1 MSARAGALQVL
12 RRQRAAAD
20 RLRREVFGDDGSLQH
35 PYFRDL
41 RRQLRSWSRKVTPA
55 QVQAACA
62 RADLVYVGDF
72 HADPLCQAFA
82 AETLAAAVAHGK
94 RPVLLGVEFLY
105 TRQQPLLDA
114 RQEGRLSD
122 PEFLRRVH
130 YREEWGY
137 PWDGFRDLLDRAR
150 ELGVPVVALDAPPRG
165 GFEGLRRRDQ
175 HAARRIAAVLA
186 AERRARMVVLFGESH
201 LSPGH
206 IPGLVE
212 RLLRRERALRAV
224 TVFQDP
230 DVLYWSLLRQG
241 GPVPPAVELSPGSFA
256 VFRSSPLARYEAYR
270 QVLDRWRGDV
280 PAEEEVDLT
289 PAVHHLIRSLLG
301 WLGIRAD
308 RYRLRHHGGWGEDLV
323 DAFPEVYGGA
333 DAADLLRPILE
344 DHGRT
349 PSELREAERL
359 FAERGALYDARANT
373 LFLSRYLPGNAAGEA
388 ARFLRAAL
396 SGRLFR
402 GGDDETAPPAVR
414 LYGAAYN
421 EGLACLGARLLDPA
435 SGFQPRPAPE
445 PRDPDAAAWLAEHLG
460 YERSPRV
467 LPPLPLL
474 DAAASSRALRRAV
487 ARELGQRLGLI
498 LFDRVRS
505 GVWTAREL
513 RSAFSRSLEGGRA
526 ARLVVSLLRGGV
538 A

>member
-1 MSARAGALQVL
+1 MSARTGALQVL

-20 RLRREVFGDDGSLQH
+20 RLRREVFGGDGSLQH

-41 RRQLRSWSRKVTPA
+41 RRQLKAWRRKVGPS
-55 QVQAACA
+55 QVLSACA
-62 RADLVYVGDF
+62 RADIVYVGDF

-82 AETLAAAVAHGK
+82 AEALAAAASHGS
-94 RPVLLGVEFLY
+94 RPLLLGVEFLY
-105 TRQQPLLDA
+105 TRQQALLDA
-114 RQEGRLSD
+114 RQAGKLSD
-122 PEFLRRVH
+122 FDFLRRVH

-137 PWDGFRDLLDRAR
+137 PWDGFKALLDRAR
-150 ELGVPVVALDAPPRG
+150 ELRVPVVALDAPPRG

-175 HAARRIAAVLA
+175 HAARRIAAVLSA
-186 AERRARMVVLFGESH
+186 QPRARMVVLFGESH

-206 IPGLVE
+206 IPGLVD
-212 RLLRRERALRAV
+212 RLLQRRRGLRSV

-241 GPVPPAVELSPGSFA
+241 GPVPAAVELSRGSYA
-256 VFRSSPLARYEAYR
+256 IFRSTPLARYEAYR

-289 PAVHHLIRSLLG
+289 PAVHHLLRSLLG

-349 PSELREAERL
+349 LSEVREAERL

-402 GGDDETAPPAVR
+402 ASDDETAPAAVR

-421 EGLACLGARLLDPA
+421 EALACLGARLLDPA
-435 SGFQPRPAPE
+435 SGFQHGRPAQT
-445 PRDPDAAAWLAEHLG
+445 RDAEAAAWLAEHMV
-460 YERSPRV
+460 YERSLRV

-474 DAAASSRALRRAV
+474 DAAASSRTLRRAV
-487 ARELGQRLGLI
+487 ARALGQRVGLI

-505 GVWTAREL
+505 GAWTAREL
-513 RSAFSRSLEGGRA
+513 RAAFSRSLEGGRA
-526 ARLVVSLLRGGV
+526 ARLVVGMLRDGLR
-538 A
+538 